1 MDALLE
7 GFRLV
12 AAPDVLIAIFASAVY
27 GLVVGSLPGLS
38 ATMATALLVPVTFWL
53 SPIAAIATI
62 ITASAMA
69 IFSGDIPGALL
80 RIPGTPASAAYT
92 DEAYAF
98 TRKGQPELALGAGLW
113 FSAIGGI
120 VGTLSLM
127 LLAPALAEVALSF
140 STYEYFWLA
149 LLGLMCAT
157 LVARSSPIK
166 AIASMLLGLLVA
178 CIGMENPAGT
188 PRFTFGIPDLL
199 GGIEPIPAL
208 VGVFAVSEVMRAM
221 AVSEPPKIP
230 IRRFGSILANQW
242 KLTKQ
247 YQWPM
252 WRGNIV
258 GIIVGVLPGAGADMA
273 AWVSYAMSKKFSKT
287 PEKFGTGH
295 PEGLVEAGASNN
307 ASLAS
312 GWVPSLLFGI
322 PGDTITAI
330 AIGVL
335 YMKGLNPGPT
345 LFTERASSMYA
356 LYIIFILGNII
367 MIPLGIVMIRLASR
381 VLRAPRASV
390 MPVILLLC
398 ATGAFATGNN
408 LFSVLLVG
416 CFGCIGYVMEKNGY
430 PVAAMVLGIVMG
442 SMVEQNFIQSL
453 IKSDGDLLPFFER
466 PVSSILAACTFG
478 ALLWP
483 VFAWIWR
490 RVSPRRPERA
500 TAA

>member
-1 MDALLE
+1 MMADLLE
-7 GFRLV
+7 AFRLV
-12 AAPDVLIAIFASAVY
+12 AQTDVIIAILAASVY

-38 ATMATALLVPVTFWL
+38 ATMATALLVPITFYL

-62 ITASAMA
+62 IAASAMA
-69 IFSGDIPGALL
+69 IFSGDIPGCLL

-92 DEAYAF
+92 DEAYAM
-98 TRKGQPELALGAGLW
+98 TRKGQAELALGAGLW

-120 VGTLSLM
+120 VGTLSLVLM
-127 LLAPALAEVALSF
+127 APALAEMALSF
-140 STYEYFWLA
+140 STFEYFWLA
-149 LLGLMCAT
+149 FLGLMCAT

-166 AIASMLLGLLVA
+166 AIAAMFIGLLVS

-188 PRFTFGIPDLL
+188 PRFTFGITDLL

-221 AVSEPPKIP
+221 LTAEPPPLPK
-230 IRRFGSILANQW
+230 RRFGSILAGQW
-242 KLTKQ
+242 KLTKK

-258 GIIVGVLPGAGADMA
+258 GIIIGVLPGAGADMA
-273 AWVSYAMSKKFSKT
+273 AWVSYAMSKRFSKE

-356 LYIIFILGNII
+356 LYLIFIIANII
-367 MIPLGIVMIRLASR
+367 MIPLGILMIRAASH
-381 VLRAPRASV
+381 VLKAPRSSV
-390 MPVILLLC
+390 MPVIVLLC
-398 ATGAFATGNN
+398 AVGAFATGNN
-408 LFSVLLVG
+408 LFSVLLVAL
-416 CFGCIGYVMEKNGY
+416 FGCLGFVMERNGY

-442 SMVEQNFIQSL
+442 SMVETNFITSL
-453 IKSDGDLLPFFER
+453 IKSDSSVLPFFER
-466 PVSSILAACTFG
+466 PVSAVLAFMTGA

-483 VFAWIWR
+483 LALLFRKRQPQPA
-490 RVSPRRPERA
+490 
-500 TAA
+500 